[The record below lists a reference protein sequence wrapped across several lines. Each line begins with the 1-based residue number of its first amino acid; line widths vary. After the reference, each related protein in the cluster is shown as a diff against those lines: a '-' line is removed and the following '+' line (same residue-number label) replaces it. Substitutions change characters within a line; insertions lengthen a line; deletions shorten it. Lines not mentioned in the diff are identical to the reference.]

1 MENAFILEQENQM
14 AISTEK
20 VKGLRSKRRKSL
32 VAIKPLF
39 LYFPFLGTCLALA
52 YGEIYLWSI
61 LLFICG
67 NCAFLWGYIINQ
79 TSEIEISLDTMPSID
94 QEQLEGQLY
103 ERSIRNT

>member
-1 MENAFILEQENQM
+1 MENTFILEQENQM

-20 VKGLRSKRRKSL
+20 VKVLRSKRGKSL
-32 VAIKPLF
+32 VAIKPFF

-52 YGEIYLWSI
+52 YGEMYLWSI

-67 NCAFLWGYIINQ
+67 NSAFLWGYITNQ
-79 TSEIEISLDTMPSID
+79 ASEIDISLDPAPSID

-103 ERSIRNT
+103 DRSVRNT